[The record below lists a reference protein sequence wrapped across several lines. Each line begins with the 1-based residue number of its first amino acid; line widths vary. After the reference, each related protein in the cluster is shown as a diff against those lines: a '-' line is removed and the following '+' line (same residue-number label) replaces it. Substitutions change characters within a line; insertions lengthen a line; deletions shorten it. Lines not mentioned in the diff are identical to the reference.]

1 MTSIFRDIETR
12 NFAIF
17 WLLCRLRF
25 KFYSEKQIRRYQERK
40 IRSLLSHSIRKSP
53 FFEGYYKG
61 HDLNKFSSLP
71 VVNKKIMMDNLTG
84 YNTVGLTKEQILDFC
99 LEVEKSRDF
108 SKRLKGFDIGMS
120 SGTSGNK
127 GVEIVSR
134 REERYMKA
142 ALFARFDFPKGEK
155 FNLAF
160 ILRVSAPA
168 FSLNKFGHTLT
179 YISQLGT
186 VEEICRQLEKVN
198 PNVISAPPSMLKI
211 LAREKEHGR
220 LTVQPKRIISYAEI
234 LYPDVK
240 SYLHRIFQCPVH
252 EIYKCTEGPIAITCR
267 HGSLHINEDLVLIET
282 LNEDGTETLPGN
294 PCRKLIITDLHK
306 TSQPIIRY
314 ELNDIITIS
323 PGRCPCGSSFR
334 VIEKIEGRSDDLFW
348 ARNAETQSWQFIFP
362 DYISR
367 AIISS
372 SEKIDE
378 YQAIQNSP
386 DDILVRIKL
395 KDRSMQEH
403 FEEEVLINNIGE
415 VFREYHCNPPRVKIL
430 FEEPEINRNSNKL
443 IRMRRNFMLNNEYD
457 R

>member
-12 NFAIF
+12 NLAIF
-17 WLLCRLRF
+17 WLLCKLRF
-25 KFYSEKQIRRYQERK
+25 KFFSEKQIRRYQERK
-40 IRSLLSHSIRKSP
+40 IRSLLSYSIRKSP
-53 FFEGYYKG
+53 FFARYYKG
-61 HDLNKFSSLP
+61 LDLKKFSSLP
-71 VVNKKIMMDNLTG
+71 VVNKKIMMDNLTD
-84 YNTVGLTKEQILDFC
+84 YNTAGLTKDQIIDFC

-108 SKRLKGFDIGMS
+108 SKRLNGLDIGMS

-134 REERYMKA
+134 REESYMKA

-168 FSLNKFGHTLT
+168 FSLNKFGHKLT
-179 YISQLGT
+179 YISQLGS
-186 VEEICRQLEKVN
+186 VEEICRQLEEVH

-220 LTVQPKRIISYAEI
+220 LSVQPKRIISYAEI

-240 SYLHRIFQCPVH
+240 SYLLTILKCPVH

-267 HGSLHINEDLVLIET
+267 HGSLHINEDLVFVET
-282 LNEDGTETLPGN
+282 LNDDGTETIPGN

-314 ELNDIITIS
+314 ALNDIVTIS

-348 ARNAETQSWQFIFP
+348 ARNTDTQNWQFIFP

-386 DDILVRIKL
+386 EEILVRLQL
-395 KDRSMQEH
+395 KDKSLQKD
-403 FEEEVLINNIGE
+403 FEKEVLITNIGD
-415 VFREYHCNPPRVKIL
+415 VFRKYHCNPPAVKIL
-430 FEEPEINRNSNKL
+430 YEEPEINKNSNKL
-443 IRMRRNFMLNNEYD
+443 IRMRRNFTLND
-457 R
+457 